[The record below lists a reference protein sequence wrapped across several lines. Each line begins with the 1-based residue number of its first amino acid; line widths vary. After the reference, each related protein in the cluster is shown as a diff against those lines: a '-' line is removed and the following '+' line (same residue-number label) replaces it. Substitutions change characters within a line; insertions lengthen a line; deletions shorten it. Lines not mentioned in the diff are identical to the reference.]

1 MSRTNF
7 SSSTLVRLLA
17 QATGAGT
24 GTGATGLSP
33 RQDVAERL
41 SHWLN
46 AFDAVALHGIHQSAA
61 APATAPGATPSGTP
75 GGASGGASGGT
86 FGGMS
91 VATSLAHPG
100 TAAHAAQQAV
110 AERFQRTRTALVAAI
125 TAHGRPPPPTKAA
138 QKRQATSNRPLLPPP
153 QPPTPDEAAPDYGV
167 FFKRHLELQRE
178 MALKIEPLRAEARQ
192 VLARSAVHL
201 RPLAALDALM
211 EQTLAGREHKLL
223 AQVPAMLE
231 KRFEQ
236 LRDAPGSGPT
246 AFGREWEAIV
256 LAELHLRLQPVVGM
270 MEAWGASPQTTQ

>member
-7 SSSTLVRLLA
+7 SRSTLVRLLA

-24 GTGATGLSP
+24 GAAALAH

-41 SHWLN
+41 SQWLN

-61 APATAPGATPSGTP
+61 A
-75 GGASGGASGGT
+75 GGAAPPA
-86 FGGMS
+86 
-91 VATSLAHPG
+91 VC
-100 TAAHAAQQAV
+100 TAADPAQQAV
-110 AERFQRTRTALVAAI
+110 TEQFGRTRAALVAAI
-125 TAHGRPPPPTKAA
+125 TAHGRPPAVAPPRGRPPRAPAA
-138 QKRQATSNRPLLPPP
+138 PPAGLPV
-153 QPPTPDEAAPDYGV
+153 PDEAAPEFSV
-167 FFKRHLELQRE
+167 FFKRHLALQRE
-178 MALKIEPLRAEARQ
+178 MALKIEPLRAQTRQ
-192 VLARSAVHL
+192 VLARSAPHL

-211 EQTLAGREHKLL
+211 ERTLGGREHKLL

-236 LRDAPGSGPT
+236 LRDTPGSGL
-246 AFGREWEAIV
+246 AVFGQEWEAIV

>member
-7 SSSTLVRLLA
+7 SSSTLIRLLA
-17 QATGAGT
+17 QATGAGV
-24 GTGATGLSP
+24 GAP

-41 SHWLN
+41 SQWLN

-61 APATAPGATPSGTP
+61 APAATVGAEP
-75 GGASGGASGGT
+75 
-86 FGGMS
+86 
-91 VATSLAHPG
+91 VAQPG
-100 TAAHAAQQAV
+100 TAADAAQQAV
-110 AERFQRTRTALVAAI
+110 AERYQRTRVALVTAI
-125 TAHGRPPPPTKAA
+125 TAHTRPPAPAA
-138 QKRQATSNRPLLPPP
+138 AIRRGATATHRLATSPQKWP
-153 QPPTPDEAAPDYGV
+153 QPSPQPSPHPAAAPDEAAPDYNI

-178 MALKIEPLRAEARQ
+178 MALKIEPLRAQARQ
-192 VLARSAVHL
+192 VLARSAAHL

-211 EQTLAGREHKLL
+211 EQTLGGREHKLL

-236 LRDAPGSGPT
+236 LRDAPGSGPA
-246 AFGREWEAIV
+246 AFAKEWEAIV

>member
-24 GTGATGLSP
+24 GAAALAP

-41 SHWLN
+41 SQWLN
-46 AFDAVALHGIHQSAA
+46 AFDAVALHGIHQSVAA
-61 APATAPGATPSGTP
+61 ATPTAPSPS
-75 GGASGGASGGT
+75 AA
-86 FGGMS
+86 
-91 VATSLAHPG
+91 AD
-100 TAAHAAQQAV
+100 TAQEAV
-110 AERFQRTRTALVAAI
+110 AELFQRTRAALVAAI
-125 TAHGRPPPPTKAA
+125 TGRGRPVVSTAGKARGATPRRVPAPPPP
-138 QKRQATSNRPLLPPP
+138 
-153 QPPTPDEAAPDYGV
+153 APEEPVADYGV

-178 MALKIEPLRAEARQ
+178 MALKIAPLRAQARQ
-192 VLARSAVHL
+192 VLARSAPQL

-223 AQVPAMLE
+223 AQVPVLLE

-236 LRDAPGSGPT
+236 LRDTPGGGP
-246 AFGREWEAIV
+246 AVFGREWEAIV
-256 LAELHLRLQPVVGM
+256 LAELFLRLQPVVGL